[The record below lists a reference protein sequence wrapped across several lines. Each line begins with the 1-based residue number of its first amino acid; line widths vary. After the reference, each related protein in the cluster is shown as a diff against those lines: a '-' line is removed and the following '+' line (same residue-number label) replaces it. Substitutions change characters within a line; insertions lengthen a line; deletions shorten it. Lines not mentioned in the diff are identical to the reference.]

1 MNIHLSE
8 LLMVLI
14 VALLVIKPEHLPS
27 LALKLGRFV
36 GWARHHLLKIK
47 QEISKHE

>member
-8 LLMVLI
+8 LLVVLI
-14 VALLVIKPEHLPS
+14 VALLVIKPEHLPD

-36 GWARHHLLKIK
+36 SWLRQHAAKLKR
-47 QEISKHE
+47 EFESHE